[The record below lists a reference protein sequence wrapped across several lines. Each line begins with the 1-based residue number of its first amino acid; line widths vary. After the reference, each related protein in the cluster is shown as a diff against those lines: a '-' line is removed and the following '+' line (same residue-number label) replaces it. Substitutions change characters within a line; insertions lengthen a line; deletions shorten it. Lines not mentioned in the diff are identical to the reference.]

1 MTVENFSEMT
11 SAGRRVCNHC
21 GFRYTIEKVIGEG
34 AFGTVYLIYSLE
46 TGERVAL
53 KKICEDTRYK
63 SRELETLQTIHHPN
77 CLTLIH
83 HFVSESQSTKMLYL
97 NLVTEYVPENLAG
110 VERQYLAVGQ
120 TLPTFLVKLIS
131 YQLLRVLAYLHA
143 KKICHR
149 DIKPLNI
156 LLHPSN
162 CHLKLCDFGSAKFI
176 KTNEQSI
183 SYITSRP
190 YRAPELILGA
200 SHYDGAIDIWSA
212 GCVIAE
218 MLLGQPL
225 FNGESNPEQLLAII
239 HILGSPTH
247 SQLVAMNPQCAQFDL
262 PSLPPLPWKSAFRA
276 SADPLAVDLVS
287 KLCVYN
293 PQNRLRGYVA
303 LLHPFFDEL
312 RDSNCSLPNG
322 KELPPLFDFTAEE
335 MPFIGPDLIKQLIPK
350 HLQLEHPS
358 IDQIEHPIGD
368 VMCFEEDGNN
378 EEDPEEGEEEEEE

>member
-1 MTVENFSEMT
+1 MT
-11 SAGRRVCNHC
+11 SAGRRVCNHS

-77 CLTLIH
+77 CLTLKN
-83 HFVSESQSTKMLYL
+83 HFISESQSTKMLYL
-97 NLVTEYVPENLAG
+97 NLVTEYVPETLSG
-110 VERQYLAVGQ
+110 VERQYLSIGQ
-120 TLPTFLVKLIS
+120 TIPTFLVKLIS
-131 YQLLRVLAYLHA
+131 YQLLRCLAYLHA

-149 DIKPLNI
+149 DIKPANI

-176 KTNEQSI
+176 RPNEPSI

-200 SHYDGAIDIWSA
+200 TRYDGTIDIWSA

-225 FNGESNPEQLLAII
+225 FSGESNAEQLLAII
-239 HILGSPTH
+239 HILGSPSH
-247 SQLVAMNPQCAQFDL
+247 GQLISMNPQCSQFDL
-262 PSLPPLPWKSAFRA
+262 PNLAPLPWKSAFRA
-276 SADPLAVDLVS
+276 STDPNGVDLVS
-287 KLCVYN
+287 KLCVYQ
-293 PQNRLRGYVA
+293 PQSRLKGYQA

-312 RDSNCSLPNG
+312 RDPNVSLPNG
-322 KELPPLFDFTAEE
+322 KEMPPLFDFTPEE
-335 MPFIGPDLIKQLIPK
+335 IGFIGPELLKQLVPQ
-350 HLQLEHPS
+350 HLQAAPPTVEKIQPV
-358 IDQIEHPIGD
+358 IAPTE
-368 VMCFEEDGNN
+368 EEDGID
-378 EEDPEEGEEEEEE
+378 EDEGE

>member
-1 MTVENFSEMT
+1 MT
-11 SAGRRVCNHC
+11 SAGRRVCNHS

-63 SRELETLQTIHHPN
+63 SRELEILQSLHHPN
-77 CLTLIH
+77 CLTLLH

-97 NLVTEYVPENLAG
+97 NLVTEYVPETLSS
-110 VERQYLAVGQ
+110 VERQYLSIGQ
-120 TLPTFLVKLIS
+120 TIPTLLVKLIS
-131 YQLLRVLAYLHA
+131 YQLLRSLAYLHC

-149 DIKPLNI
+149 DIKPANL

-162 CHLKLCDFGSAKFI
+162 CHLKICDFGSAKFI
-176 KTNEQSI
+176 RSNEPSI

-200 SHYDGAIDIWSA
+200 TRYDGSIDIWSA

-225 FNGESNPEQLLAII
+225 FNGENNSEQLLAII

-247 SQLVAMNPQCAQFDL
+247 AQLIAMNPQCAQFDL
-262 PSLPPLPWKSAFRA
+262 PNLPPLIWKNAFR
-276 SADPLAVDLVS
+276 SSTDQNGIDLVS
-287 KLCVYN
+287 KLCVFHPQGRLKGYN
-293 PQNRLRGYVA
+293 S

-312 RDSNCSLPNG
+312 KLPDFNLPNN
-322 KELPPLFDFTAEE
+322 KDPPPLFEFTNEE
-335 MPFIGPDLIKQLIPK
+335 INFIGIDLYKQLIPI
-350 HLQLEHPS
+350 HLHNEGWFLEKTDPNH
-358 IDQIEHPIGD
+358 
-368 VMCFEEDGNN
+368 VKKNN
-378 EEDPEEGEEEEEE
+378 EEEEEEEE